1 MLEEN
6 GLTEVIF
13 ETVNAV
19 LRERGLMMRK
29 GAVTDATIIAAPS

>member
-1 MLEEN
+1 LLEEN

-19 LRERGLMMRK
+19 LRERGLMISK
-29 GAVTDATIIAAPS
+29 DVVTDATIIAAPS